1 MILLFFNLELK
12 HIFQVHLLSNERIFL
27 FYLVVLNW
35 IIDRYYTL
43 KIMIIWGGWKWRRTT
58 QSDINFGLILLSCES
73 VAVIT
78 SLETSLSQINCICHL
93 IITSKHPPLTLMG
106 ILLSSEVN
114 YFQLVNI
121 FHCVPVFFC
130 CSAFEKAFK
139 ICQNAPYTDS
149 DLNPKFLSQDEWH
162 VWPPSLSVKTKLSLL
177 MAARKYFPCQL
188 TFVCWPRQVI
198 LIRHLRSLGELLFCL
213 FLNALK
219 R

>member
-12 HIFQVHLLSNERIFL
+12 HIFQVHLLSNECIFL

-121 FHCVPVFFC
+121 FHCVPVFFV
-130 CSAFEKAFK
+130 AR
-139 ICQNAPYTDS
+139 
-149 DLNPKFLSQDEWH
+149 LS
-162 VWPPSLSVKTKLSLL
+162 KKLS
-177 MAARKYFPCQL
+177 KYVRMPHIL
-188 TFVCWPRQVI
+188 TAI
-198 LIRHLRSLGELLFCL
+198 LIPNSYHRMNDMFGHPVYQKKQSCPY
-213 FLNALK
+213 
-219 R
+219 